1 MRIAVIA
8 DDLTGAS
15 DCGGQLVHYGLRV
28 SVVLGRREPNPL
40 PNEAVIL
47 DTDSRSLPGEEAY
60 RAVREACGHIRKE
73 SFDVLYKKLDSTMRG
88 NIGQEIN
95 AVYDVF
101 EPDFV
106 IIAPAYIENGR
117 QVIDGI
123 HYVNGTK
130 LHETEVAHDP
140 KTPVKESRLVKLIG
154 DQAQRKVGH
163 LSRADLERGTEH
175 IAARMASFKE
185 QQIAYI
191 VADSETEA
199 HLEAIV
205 KRIAPLPYS
214 VIWAGSSGLIRYL
227 PQAYGLSHVHTEE
240 TLPSTD
246 KPVLLVVG
254 SVSPAGR
261 RQLEWVLKVTGMAG
275 IEMDT
280 VKVIGGGTK
289 MQAEMERLRQLADD
303 ALNKSKHVVLFSSSK
318 VEDTRKAGQRLGLN
332 AVEVSN
338 RVSEM
343 LGECAAALVRRHSL
357 QHLFLTGG
365 DTAHQVFQRLNLHEF
380 RLLSEVESGI
390 PFGRLSGEQEIFAV
404 TKAGSFG
411 SETVM
416 EKAVRKLQGGTGACV
431 PNGSH
436 GP

>member
-15 DCGGQLVHYGLRV
+15 DCGGQLVHYGLQV

-47 DTDSRSLPGEEAY
+47 NTDSRSLSGEEAY
-60 RAVREACGHIRKE
+60 RTVQEACRQIRNE
-73 SFDVLYKKLDSTMRG
+73 PFDVLYKKMDSTMRG
-88 NIGQEIN
+88 NVGQEIN

-106 IIAPAYIENGR
+106 IIAPAYIGNGR

-123 HYVNGTK
+123 HYVNGIK
-130 LHETEVAHDP
+130 LHETEAAHDP
-140 KTPVKESRLVKLIG
+140 KTPVQESRLVKLIG

-163 LSRADLERGTEH
+163 LSRADLEQGTEH
-175 IAARMASFKE
+175 IAARMAAFKE

-191 VADSETEA
+191 VADSTTEA
-199 HLEAIV
+199 HMEAIV
-205 KRIAPLPYS
+205 KHITPLSYS

-227 PQAYGLSHVHTEE
+227 PQAYGLSRVHTGEV
-240 TLPSTD
+240 LPRSE

-261 RQLEWVLKVTGMAG
+261 RQLERVLQVTGVTG
-275 IEMDT
+275 IEMDA
-280 VKVIGGGTK
+280 VRVISGEAD
-289 MQAEMERLRQLADD
+289 MEAEMERLRRLADD
-303 ALNKSKHVVLFSSSK
+303 ALGKNRHVVLFSSDK
-318 VEDTRKAGQRLGLN
+318 VEETRRAGQRFGFGP
-332 AVEVSN
+332 VEISN
-338 RVSEM
+338 RISM
-343 LGECAAALVRRHSL
+343 ALGKCAAELVTRHGL

-380 RLLSEVESGI
+380 RLLSEVENGI
-390 PFGRLSGEQEIFAV
+390 PLGKLSGEQDIFAV
-404 TKAGSFG
+404 TKAGNFG
-411 SETVM
+411 SEAVM
-416 EKAVRKLQGGTGACV
+416 EKAVLKLQGGAL
-431 PNGSH
+431 
-436 GP
+436 